1 MVSCATSFPKG
12 FETLDDYNLFILS
25 SYKQKK
31 KKKPRTKSEKQ
42 NSEGKEMVQNAQ
54 RAKLIHRKAKMQ
66 M

>member
-31 KKKPRTKSEKQ
+31 KKKPRTKSEK
-42 NSEGKEMVQNAQ
+42 
-54 RAKLIHRKAKMQ
+54 
-66 M
+66 